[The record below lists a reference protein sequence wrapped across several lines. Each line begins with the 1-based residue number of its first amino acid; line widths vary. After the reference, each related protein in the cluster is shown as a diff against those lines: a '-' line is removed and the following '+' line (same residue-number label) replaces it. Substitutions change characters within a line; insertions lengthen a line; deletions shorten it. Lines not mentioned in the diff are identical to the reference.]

1 MGCVQSYVQSLFP
14 GPREAQLACLAAP
27 ATNPSPTLSMAGSG
41 YLGQS
46 SQGPRLPQAFQELG
60 SEVTDCPG
68 QGGEQ
73 CSDRNFP
80 FGVLDRESGTCAW
93 SGQKKSSW
101 FCRTYEESELWPRS
115 SWWGNLWL
123 SEDEDLWKQ
132 AILA

>member
-1 MGCVQSYVQSLFP
+1 MLCSCPQWPCLAQSEVEKDHLPVTSLRPQGMGCVQSYVQSLFP

-80 FGVLDRESGTCAW
+80 FGVLDRESGTCA
-93 SGQKKSSW
+93 
-101 FCRTYEESELWPRS
+101 
-115 SWWGNLWL
+115 
-123 SEDEDLWKQ
+123 
-132 AILA
+132 